1 MKIRTLIV
9 DDEPLARRRVLS
21 LLQPDPAF
29 EIVGE
34 AGNGKDAVDK
44 ITQLKPDL
52 VFLDVQMPK
61 LDGFAVLETVA
72 PIHLPLII
80 FVTAFDQ
87 YAVKAFDT
95 HAVDYLLK
103 PFKQERFMDAVVRVK
118 SQFQGMQA
126 NVGGGGEE
134 NTKLLSLL
142 RHVNTDSDRLVV
154 RSGGKVVFLRASE
167 VEWIE
172 AAANYIKLYS
182 QQRVFTVREKIS
194 SLEESL
200 PAGKFMRI
208 HRSVIVNLS
217 MVQEIQPCGGGEFVV
232 ILRNGR
238 ELPLGRT
245 YRSKIDELIH
255 QLR

>member
-1 MKIRTLIV
+1 M

-21 LLQPDPAF
+21 LLQTDPTF
-29 EIVGE
+29 EVVGE
-34 AGNGKDAVDK
+34 AGNGKDAVDR

-61 LDGFAVLETVA
+61 LDGFGVLEAVA
-72 PIHLPLII
+72 TIHLPLII

-103 PFKQERFMDAVVRVK
+103 PFKQERFMDAVLRVK
-118 SQFQGMQA
+118 NQFQAIHA
-126 NVGGGGEE
+126 NTGSSSADE
-134 NTKLLSLL
+134 NQKMLSLM

-208 HRSVIVNLS
+208 HRSVIVNLG

>member
-1 MKIRTLIV
+1 M
-9 DDEPLARRRVLS
+9 DDEPLARRRILS
-21 LLQPDPAF
+21 LLQSDPDF
-29 EIVGE
+29 EILGE
-34 AGNGKDAVDK
+34 CGNGKDAVEK
-44 ITQLKPDL
+44 ICEQKPDL

-61 LDGFAVLETVA
+61 LDGFGVLEAVA
-72 PIHLPLII
+72 QTHLPQIV
-80 FVTAFDQ
+80 FATAFDQ
-87 YAVKAFDT
+87 YAVKAFDA

-103 PFKQERFMDAVVRVK
+103 PFKQERFMDAVLRVK
-118 SQFQGMQA
+118 AQFQQGATPGNA
-126 NVGGGGEE
+126 NASAAGSGEE
-134 NTKLLSLL
+134 NNKLLSLL

-194 SLEESL
+194 SLEEAL

-245 YRSKIDELIH
+245 YRSKIDELVH

>member
-1 MKIRTLIV
+1 M

-21 LLQPDPAF
+21 LLQSDPDF
-29 EIVGE
+29 EILGE
-34 AGNGKDAVDK
+34 CGNGKDAVEK
-44 ITQLKPDL
+44 ICALKPHL
-52 VFLDVQMPK
+52 VFLDVQMPQ
-61 LDGFAVLETVA
+61 LDGFGVLEGVA
-72 PIHLPLII
+72 QTHLPQII

-87 YAVKAFDT
+87 YAVKAFDA

-118 SQFQGMQA
+118 AQFLQPPVATNG
-126 NVGGGGEE
+126 NGNGEE
-134 NTKLLSLL
+134 NHKLLSLL

-194 SLEESL
+194 SLEEAL

-208 HRSVIVNLS
+208 HRSVIVNLA

-245 YRSKIDELIH
+245 YRSKIDELVH

>member
-1 MKIRTLIV
+1 M
-9 DDEPLARRRVLS
+9 DDEPLARRRILS
-21 LLQPDPAF
+21 LLQSDESF
-29 EIVGE
+29 EVIGE
-34 AGNGKDAVDK
+34 AGNGPDAVDR
-44 ITQLKPDL
+44 ITSLKPDL

-61 LDGFAVLETVA
+61 LDGFGVLEAVA
-72 PIHLPLII
+72 PIHLPAII
-80 FVTAFDQ
+80 FATAFDQ
-87 YAVKAFDT
+87 YAVKAFDA

-103 PFKQERFMDAVVRVK
+103 PFKQERFMDAVLRAK
-118 SQFQGMQA
+118 NHFMAIQTNPGAAGDESQKM
-126 NVGGGGEE
+126 
-134 NTKLLSLL
+134 LSLL
-142 RHVNTDSDRLVV
+142 RHVNTDADRLVV

-182 QQRVFTVREKIS
+182 QQRVYTVREKIS
-194 SLEESL
+194 TLEESL

-208 HRSVIVNLS
+208 HRSVIVNLA

-232 ILRNGR
+232 ILRTGR

-245 YRSKIDELIH
+245 YRSKVDELIH

>member
-1 MKIRTLIV
+1 M

-21 LLQPDPAF
+21 LLQPDADF
-29 EIVGE
+29 EVLGE
-34 AGNGKDAVDK
+34 CGNGKDAVEK
-44 ITQLKPDL
+44 IATLKPDL

-61 LDGFAVLETVA
+61 LDGFGVLEAVA
-72 PIHLPLII
+72 QVHLPAII
-80 FVTAFDQ
+80 FVTAYDQ
-87 YAVKAFDT
+87 YAVKAFDA

-103 PFKQERFMDAVVRVK
+103 PFKQERFMDAVARAK
-118 SQFQGMQA
+118 QQFQAVQA
-126 NVGGGGEE
+126 NPNGNGEE
-134 NTKLLSLL
+134 NQKLLSLL
-142 RHVNTDSDRLVV
+142 RHVNTDADRLVV

-194 SLEESL
+194 SLEEAL

-232 ILRNGR
+232 ILRTGR

>member
-1 MKIRTLIV
+1 M
-9 DDEPLARRRVLS
+9 DDEPLARRRILS
-21 LLQPDPAF
+21 LLQPDPSF

-34 AGNGKDAVDK
+34 SGNGEDAVEK
-44 ITQLKPDL
+44 ITGLKPDL

-61 LDGFAVLETVA
+61 LDGFGVLEAVA
-72 PIHLPLII
+72 TKHLPNII

-87 YAVKAFDT
+87 YAVKAFDA

-103 PFKQERFMDAVVRVK
+103 PFKQERFMDAVLRAK
-118 SQFQGMQA
+118 TQFQGMQT
-126 NVGGGGEE
+126 NQGEDSQ
-134 NTKLLSLL
+134 KILSLM

-182 QQRVFTVREKIS
+182 QQRIFTVREKIS
-194 SLEESL
+194 SLEASL

-232 ILRNGR
+232 ILRSGR

-245 YRSKIDELIH
+245 YRSRIDELVH
-255 QLR
+255 QLK

>member
-1 MKIRTLIV
+1 M
-9 DDEPLARRRVLS
+9 DDEPLARRRILS
-21 LLQPDPAF
+21 LLQADPSF
-29 EIVGE
+29 EVLGE
-34 AGNGKDAVDK
+34 CGNGKDAVEK
-44 ITQLKPDL
+44 ITGLKPDL

-61 LDGFAVLETVA
+61 LDGFGVLESVA
-72 PIHLPLII
+72 QTHLPAII

-87 YAVKAFDT
+87 YAVKAFDA
-95 HAVDYLLK
+95 HAIDYLLK
-103 PFKQERFMDAVVRVK
+103 PFKQERFMDAVLRAK
-118 SQFQGMQA
+118 SQFQAGQA
-126 NVGGGGEE
+126 NGNGGGEE
-134 NTKLLSLL
+134 NQKLLSLM

-154 RSGGKVVFLRASE
+154 RSGGKVVFLRSSE
-167 VEWIE
+167 IEWIE

-182 QQRVFTVREKIS
+182 QQRMFTVREKIS
-194 SLEESL
+194 SLEEAL

-232 ILRNGR
+232 ILRTGR

>member
-1 MKIRTLIV
+1 M
-9 DDEPLARRRVLS
+9 ARRRILS
-21 LLQPDPAF
+21 LLQSDESF
-29 EIVGE
+29 EVLGE
-34 AGNGKDAVDK
+34 SGNGKDAVDK
-44 ITQLKPDL
+44 ITELKPDL

-61 LDGFAVLETVA
+61 LDGFGVLESVA
-72 PIHLPLII
+72 QTHLPSII
-80 FVTAFDQ
+80 FVTAYDQ
-87 YAVKAFDT
+87 YAVKAFDA

-103 PFKQERFMDAVVRVK
+103 PFKQERFMDAVLRAK
-118 SQFQGMQA
+118 TQLQA
-126 NVGGGGEE
+126 VYANGNGGGEASH
-134 NTKLLSLL
+134 KLLSLM

-167 VEWIE
+167 IEWIE

-182 QQRVFTVREKIS
+182 QQRMFTVREKIS
-194 SLEESL
+194 SLEEAL
-200 PAGKFMRI
+200 PAGRFMRI

-232 ILRNGR
+232 ILRTGR

>member
-1 MKIRTLIV
+1 
-9 DDEPLARRRVLS
+9 
-21 LLQPDPAF
+21 
-29 EIVGE
+29 VGE
-34 AGNGKDAVDK
+34 AGNGKDAVDR

-61 LDGFAVLETVA
+61 LDGFAVLEAVA
-72 PIHLPLII
+72 PIHLPLIV

-118 SQFQGMQA
+118 NQFQGMQG
-126 NVGGGGEE
+126 NVGGGEE
-134 NTKLLSLL
+134 NNRLLSLL

-194 SLEESL
+194 SLEDSL

>member
-9 DDEPLARRRVLS
+9 DDEPLARRRILS
-21 LLQPDPAF
+21 LLQPDADF
-29 EIVGE
+29 EVLGE
-34 AGNGKDAVDK
+34 SGNGKDAVEK
-44 ITQLKPDL
+44 IMELKPDL

-61 LDGFAVLETVA
+61 LDGFGVLEAAAQT
-72 PIHLPLII
+72 HLPAIV
-80 FVTAFDQ
+80 FVTAYDQ
-87 YAVKAFDT
+87 YAVKAFDA

-103 PFKQERFMDAVVRVK
+103 PFKQERFMDAVLRVK
-118 SQFQGMQA
+118 SQVQGTPA
-126 NVGGGGEE
+126 NGNGNGEE
-134 NTKLLSLL
+134 NQKLLSLL

-194 SLEESL
+194 SLEEAL

-208 HRSVIVNLS
+208 HRSLIVNLG

-232 ILRNGR
+232 VLRNGR

>member
-1 MKIRTLIV
+1 M
-9 DDEPLARRRVLS
+9 DDEPLARRRILS
-21 LLQPDPAF
+21 LLQSDADF
-29 EIVGE
+29 ELLGE
-34 AGNGKDAVDK
+34 SGNGKDAVEK
-44 ITQLKPDL
+44 ITDLKPDL

-61 LDGFAVLETVA
+61 LDGFGVLEAVA
-72 PIHLPLII
+72 QTHLPAIV
-80 FVTAFDQ
+80 FVTAYDQ
-87 YAVKAFDT
+87 YAVKAFDA
-95 HAVDYLLK
+95 HAVDYLQK
-103 PFKQERFMDAVVRVK
+103 PFKQERFMDAVLRVK
-118 SQFQGMQA
+118 SQVQGTPPNM
-126 NVGGGGEE
+126 NGGED
-134 NTKLLSLL
+134 NQKLLSLL

-194 SLEESL
+194 SLEEAL

-208 HRSVIVNLS
+208 HRSLIVNLA

-232 ILRNGR
+232 VLRNGR

-245 YRSKIDELIH
+245 YRSRIDELIS

>member
-1 MKIRTLIV
+1 
-9 DDEPLARRRVLS
+9 

-34 AGNGKDAVDK
+34 AGNGKDAVDR

-61 LDGFAVLETVA
+61 LDGFAVLEAVA
-72 PIHLPLII
+72 TIHLPLII

-103 PFKQERFMDAVVRVK
+103 PFKQERFMDAVVRLK
-118 SQFQGMQA
+118 TQFQGMQA
-126 NVGGGGEE
+126 NVGSGEE

-194 SLEESL
+194 TLEESL

-232 ILRNGR
+232 VLRNGR

>member
-1 MKIRTLIV
+1 M
-9 DDEPLARRRVLS
+9 DDEPLARRRILS
-21 LLQPDPAF
+21 LLQADPTF
-29 EIVGE
+29 EVIGE
-34 AGNGKDAVDK
+34 SGNGTDAVEK
-44 ITQLKPDL
+44 ITTLKPDL

-61 LDGFAVLETVA
+61 LDGFGVLEAVA
-72 PIHLPLII
+72 PVHLPAII
-80 FVTAFDQ
+80 FATAFDQ
-87 YAVKAFDT
+87 YAVKAFDA

-103 PFKQERFMDAVVRVK
+103 PFKQERFMDAVLRAK
-118 SQFQGMQA
+118 THFAAMQA
-126 NVGGGGEE
+126 NPNGGEE
-134 NTKLLSLL
+134 NQKILSLL
-142 RHVNTDSDRLVV
+142 RHVNTDADRLVV

-194 SLEESL
+194 SLEEAL
-200 PAGKFMRI
+200 PVGKFMRI
-208 HRSVIVNLS
+208 HRSVIVNLA

-232 ILRNGR
+232 ILRTGR

-245 YRSKIDELIH
+245 YRSKVDELIH

>member
-1 MKIRTLIV
+1 MKIRTLII
-9 DDEPLARRRVLS
+9 DDEPLARRRILS
-21 LLQPDPAF
+21 LLQSDPAF
-29 EIVGE
+29 EVVGE
-34 AGNGKDAVDK
+34 CGNGKDAVEK
-44 ITQLKPDL
+44 ILELKPDL

-61 LDGFAVLETVA
+61 LDGFGVLEAVA
-72 PIHLPLII
+72 PTHLPSII

-87 YAVKAFDT
+87 YAVKAFDA

-103 PFKQERFMDAVVRVK
+103 PFKQERFLDAMVRAK
-118 SQFQGMQA
+118 IQFQSVATSGNGA
-126 NVGGGGEE
+126 GEE
-134 NTKLLSLL
+134 NQKLLSLL

-154 RSGGKVVFLRASE
+154 RCGGKVVFLRSSE
-167 VEWIE
+167 IEWIE

-194 SLEESL
+194 SLEEAL
-200 PAGKFMRI
+200 PAGKFLRI

-232 ILRNGR
+232 VLRSGR

>member
-1 MKIRTLIV
+1 MIV

-21 LLQPDPAF
+21 LLQTDPTF
-29 EIVGE
+29 EVVGE
-34 AGNGKDAVDK
+34 AGNGKDAVDR

-61 LDGFAVLETVA
+61 LDGFGVLEAVA

-103 PFKQERFMDAVVRVK
+103 PFKQERFMDAVLRVK
-118 SQFQGMQA
+118 NQFQAIHA
-126 NVGGGGEE
+126 NTGNGDE
-134 NTKLLSLL
+134 NQKMLSLM

>member
-1 MKIRTLIV
+1 M
-9 DDEPLARRRVLS
+9 DDEPLARRRILS
-21 LLQPDPAF
+21 LLQPDPSF
-29 EIVGE
+29 DILGE
-34 AGNGKDAVDK
+34 CGNGKDAADK
-44 ITQLKPDL
+44 ICELKPDL

-61 LDGFAVLETVA
+61 LDGFGVLEAVA
-72 PIHLPLII
+72 TTHLPQII

-87 YAVKAFDT
+87 YAVKAFDA

-103 PFKQERFMDAVVRVK
+103 PFKQERFMDAVLRAK
-118 SQFQGMQA
+118 AQFQQA
-126 NVGGGGEE
+126 AAPVNGNAPEE
-134 NTKLLSLL
+134 NNKLLSLL

-194 SLEESL
+194 SLEEAL
-200 PAGKFMRI
+200 PNGKFMRI

-245 YRSKIDELIH
+245 YRSKIDELVH

>member
-1 MKIRTLIV
+1 
-9 DDEPLARRRVLS
+9 
-21 LLQPDPAF
+21 
-29 EIVGE
+29 
-34 AGNGKDAVDK
+34 
-44 ITQLKPDL
+44 
-52 VFLDVQMPK
+52 
-61 LDGFAVLETVA
+61 
-72 PIHLPLII
+72 
-80 FVTAFDQ
+80 
-87 YAVKAFDT
+87 
-95 HAVDYLLK
+95 
-103 PFKQERFMDAVVRVK
+103 MDAVVRVK

-134 NTKLLSLL
+134 NNKLLSLL

>member
-1 MKIRTLIV
+1 M
-9 DDEPLARRRVLS
+9 DDEPLARRRILS
-21 LLQPDPAF
+21 LLQPDDSF
-29 EIVGE
+29 EILGE
-34 AGNGKDAVDK
+34 CGNGKDAVEK
-44 ITQLKPDL
+44 IIGLKPDL

-61 LDGFAVLETVA
+61 LDGFGVLEAVA
-72 PIHLPLII
+72 QSHLPAIV
-80 FVTAFDQ
+80 FVTAYDQ
-87 YAVKAFDT
+87 YAVKAFDA

-103 PFKQERFMDAVVRVK
+103 PFKQERFMDAMVRAK
-118 SQFQGMQA
+118 SQFQSLPSNG
-126 NVGGGGEE
+126 NGGED
-134 NTKLLSLL
+134 NQKLLSLL

-167 VEWIE
+167 IEWIE

-194 SLEESL
+194 SLEEAL
-200 PAGKFMRI
+200 PQGKFMRI

-217 MVQEIQPCGGGEFVV
+217 VVHEIQPCGGGEFVV
-232 ILRNGR
+232 VLRNGR